1 MKRIALLL
9 LFSAGMLSAQVT
21 KNLGDFDQLKVFDQI
36 QVTLV
41 QSDQNKIE
49 LRGQHSGDVEF
60 VTKNNQL
67 KIRMPINR
75 TLDGEGVKAT
85 LYYKSLN
92 DVDASEGALIT
103 TSETIKTR
111 KMTVTA
117 KEGAQIELNLDVDN
131 VDVKSVTGANI
142 TLAGSANSIDI
153 KVGTGGIV
161 DAKSLTARDADVNVN
176 AGGEVDITATDEV
189 DADVKAGGNIRI
201 YGNPR
206 EVNKKTTLGGSIE
219 VKK

>member
-1 MKRIALLL
+1 MRTIALFL
-9 LFSAGMLSAQVT
+9 LFGAGIASAQVT

-41 QSDQNKIE
+41 HSDENKIE

-75 TLDGEGVKAT
+75 TLDGESVKAT
-85 LYYKSLN
+85 LYFKSLN
-92 DVDASEGALIT
+92 DVDASEGALVT

-142 TLAGSANSIDI
+142 TLAGNANTIDI

-161 DAKSLTARDADVNVN
+161 DAKSLTARDADVNIN
-176 AGGEVDITATDEV
+176 AGGEVDVNATDEV

-201 YGNPR
+201 YGNPSS
-206 EVNKKTTLGGSIE
+206 VNKKTTLGGTIE